1 MKQLTDSPYTLVLD
15 LDETLIH
22 FVNPMSQLKTSNT
35 LASDLAFSGESK
47 EEFFYMV
54 RPFCNKFLT
63 ALSKYYEIVL
73 WTAARKDYTDWI
85 LSGIDLNKNISYRL
99 YRQHCFIGR
108 IPGKRNNFKTTK
120 DLRLIGRDIKKTII
134 IDNLA

>member
-1 MKQLTDSPYTLVLD
+1 
-15 LDETLIH
+15 
-22 FVNPMSQLKTSNT
+22 MSKLKHSNT
-35 LASDLAFSGESK
+35 LASELAFDDEDNN
-47 EEFFYMV
+47 EFFYMV
-54 RPFCNKFLT
+54 RPFCTKFLT
-63 ALSKYYEIVL
+63 SLSKHYEIVL

-85 LSGIDLNKNISYRL
+85 LGGVDMNKNISYRL

-108 IPGKRNNFKTTK
+108 IPGNKNNFKTTK